1 MHLELIENPLIV
13 PTGDAQTTT
22 LALHD
27 HQRNSYAVRG
37 SSVNDQTKST
47 EEQIRLLLSWI
58 TQPLN
63 HLVARMRASNVLA
76 RDHGTQLASFSP
88 MEGGAA

>member
-1 MHLELIENPLIV
+1 MHIELIENPLIV
-13 PTGDAQTTT
+13 PTGEAQTTT

-47 EEQIRLLLSWI
+47 EEQIRLLLSW
-58 TQPLN
+58 
-63 HLVARMRASNVLA
+63 RSVL
-76 RDHGTQLASFSP
+76 GEIGSSEL
-88 MEGGAA
+88 GAGQW